1 MNARVWVVVLVG
13 AVGAYIV
20 LAGVRGWAFLD
31 SGTLVGAALGVAV
44 LIIPALGVW
53 LVWREVRVGRQ
64 LQTIGRTLAEIGDLP
79 VDDFPRTPSG
89 RVQLPAA
96 QEWFAR
102 EKLRVEQDEDDWAG
116 WYRLGLAYDAA
127 RDRGRAREAMRE
139 SIRLAQASGGPLFR

>member
-1 MNARVWVVVLVG
+1 M
-13 AVGAYIV
+13 
-20 LAGVRGWAFLD
+20 
-31 SGTLVGAALGVAV
+31 
-44 LIIPALGVW
+44 
-53 LVWREVRVGRQ
+53 
-64 LQTIGRTLAEIGDLP
+64 
-79 VDDFPRTPSG
+79 DDFPRTPSG

-139 SIRLAQASGGPLFR
+139 SIRLAQAAGGPLFR

>member
-53 LVWREVRVGRQ
+53 LVWREVRFGRQ

-102 EKLRVEQDEDDWAG
+102 EKLRVEQD
-116 WYRLGLAYDAA
+116 
-127 RDRGRAREAMRE
+127 
-139 SIRLAQASGGPLFR
+139 

>member
-13 AVGAYIV
+13 AVSAYIV

-53 LVWREVRVGRQ
+53 LVWREVRFGRQ